1 MNEYITKERAIQC
14 VEKTKESIQSVT
26 QLTKDYHSVNII
38 CTNII
43 GNITMLEE
51 ETVTNISD
59 SDNDLPEFKCSG
71 CGICIGEYVEHVYY
85 KDADEA
91 EANGAYEED
100 YERFQYAPK
109 FCPECGKRIVGG
121 DKND

>member
-1 MNEYITKERAIQC
+1 MNEYITKEQAIQC
-14 VEKTKESIQSVT
+14 VEETKESIQSVT

-43 GNITMLEE
+43 GNISMLEE

-71 CGICIGEYVEHVYY
+71 CGMCIGEYVEHVYY

-91 EANGAYEED
+91 EANGAYEGD
-100 YERFQYAPK
+100 YERFQYTPK
-109 FCPECGKRIVGG
+109 FCPECGKRIRS
-121 DKND
+121 K

>member
-1 MNEYITKERAIQC
+1 MDEYITKEQAIQC

-59 SDNDLPEFKCSG
+59 SDSDLSEFKCSG
-71 CGICIGEYVEHVYY
+71 CGICIGEYVEHTYY
-85 KDADEA
+85 DSEEEADAI
-91 EANGAYEED
+91 GAYEGD
-100 YERFQYAPK
+100 YERFQYTPK

-121 DKND
+121 DNID